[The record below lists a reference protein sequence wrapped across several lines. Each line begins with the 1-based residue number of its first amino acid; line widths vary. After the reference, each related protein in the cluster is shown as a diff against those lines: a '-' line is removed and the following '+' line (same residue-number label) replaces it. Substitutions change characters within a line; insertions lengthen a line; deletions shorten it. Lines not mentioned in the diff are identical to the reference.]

1 MLDSRVELC
10 ATTAVHVLVAAH
22 EVSTRTGA
30 EGIAIEAVAGLDVE
44 ERPHEENDAA
54 PENIDGDD
62 GGHAIGDFEP
72 YGQ

>member
-1 MLDSRVELC
+1 MLDNRVDLC

-22 EVSTRTGA
+22 EVSTRGETGETA
-30 EGIAIEAVAGLDVE
+30 IAAAAGLNE
-44 ERPHEENDAA
+44 KEWPHEETDAA